1 MASLQLLVAE
11 DDEAVRRA
19 LVHML
24 ESLGHEVVAQACDGR
39 EAVRLARLRSPDLL
53 LLDIRMPHMD
63 GLEAAKAITEDQLL
77 PIVIITAHTD
87 QGLIQQASEVGA
99 FSYLVK
105 PVTQERLAAAI
116 ATAQARFSDLQV
128 LRDEVGDLQHA
139 LESRKLVERAKGI
152 IMRDMGVGEQDAY
165 RWLRLT
171 SSRSNQKL
179 ADVARRIVALDSPPR
194 R

>member
-1 MASLQLLVAE
+1 VASLHLLVAE
-11 DDEAVRRA
+11 DDEAVRTA

-39 EAVRLARLRSPDLL
+39 EAVSLARLTAPDLL
-53 LLDIRMPHMD
+53 LLDIRMPNMD
-63 GLEAAKAITEDQLL
+63 GLEAAKAITEEQLL

-87 QGLIQQASEVGA
+87 QDLIQQASEVGA

-116 ATAQARFSDLQV
+116 ATAQARFSDLQL

-152 IMRDMGVGEQDAY
+152 IMRDMDVGEQDAY

-171 SSRSNQKL
+171 SNRSNQKL
-179 ADVARRIVALDSPPR
+179 ADVARRIVALDSTPR

>member
-1 MASLQLLVAE
+1 VAALRLLVAE
-11 DDEAVRRA
+11 DDDAVRTA

-24 ESLGHEVVAQACDGR
+24 EALGHQVVAEAHDGQ
-39 EAVRLARLRSPDLL
+39 EAIRLAKLAGPDLM
-53 LLDIRMPHMD
+53 LLDIRMPNVD
-63 GLEAAKAITEDQLL
+63 GLEAARTITEDQLL

-87 QGLIQQASEVGA
+87 QTLIQQASEVGA

-105 PVTQERLAAAI
+105 PVTRERLAAAI
-116 ATAQARFSDLQV
+116 ATAQARFSDLQL
-128 LRDEVGDLQHA
+128 LRDEVGDLQRA

-152 IMRDMGVGEQDAY
+152 IMRDMQVGEQEAY

-179 ADVARRIVALDSPPR
+179 AEVARRIVALDSPPR